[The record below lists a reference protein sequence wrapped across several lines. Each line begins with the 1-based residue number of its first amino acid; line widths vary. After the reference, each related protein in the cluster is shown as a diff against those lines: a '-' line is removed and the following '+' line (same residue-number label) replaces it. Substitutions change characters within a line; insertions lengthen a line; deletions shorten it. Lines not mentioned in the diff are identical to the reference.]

1 MILKELGRRIEA
13 ERLQRNLP
21 QAELAAAAGISRRTV
36 IRMENGDACRLDAFL
51 AVLKRFGIVERLDV
65 LLPEPG
71 LTPIQE
77 ARLSE
82 VRAAMP
88 RRSRAYRA
96 AVPAP
101 GARRWGDGVPVSRK
115 GKGIAKG
122 GVR

>member
-1 MILKELGRRIEA
+1 MLKELGRRIEA
-13 ERLQRNLP
+13 ERLQRNMP

-36 IRMENGDACRLDAFL
+36 LRMERGDVCRLDAFL
-51 AVLKRFGIVERLDV
+51 AVLKRLGIAERLDM

-77 ARLSE
+77 ARLSA

-88 RRSRAYRA
+88 MRRRARRA

-101 GARRWGDGVPVSRK
+101 GARRWGDGVPVFRK
-115 GKGIAKG
+115 GKGFAKG
-122 GVR
+122 GAR